1 MIYIHIPFCKQ
12 KCSYCNFHFSTSLH
26 SKDKVLEAL
35 CKEIDLRKDE
45 LQNKTLKTLY
55 FGGGTPSMLSVD
67 ELKKIMDHL
76 LIYFDFSHDIEIT
89 LEANPDDLTSAYVKD
104 LSQSSI
110 NRLSIGVQSFFDA
123 DLQLMNRAHNASQ
136 ADAAIKRAQ
145 DSGLDNISID
155 LIYGSPTSNLELW
168 KKNLNKVVELQVPH
182 LSSYALTIEPK
193 TALNQWVN
201 SGKIVAPNEAHQ
213 NEEFFW
219 MSQFLKEHGFEH
231 YEISNFA
238 LPGFQSKHNSA
249 YWRYEPYLG
258 LGPSAHSYNGHNE
271 RSWNV
276 SNNIIY
282 AQNILNHQL
291 PLEREMLTESD
302 RYNEALMIGLRTK
315 IGVCVEGFKN
325 QFSEKILTYFQKV
338 IAPKLDSGN
347 LIIENG
353 FLKIPE
359 KHWFMADGI
368 ASDLFFVE

>member
-145 DSGLDNISID
+145 DSGLDNISLD

-219 MSQFLKEHGFEH
+219 MSQFLNEHGFEH

>member
-67 ELKKIMDHL
+67 ELKKIIDHL

-219 MSQFLKEHGFEH
+219 MSQFLNEHGFEH